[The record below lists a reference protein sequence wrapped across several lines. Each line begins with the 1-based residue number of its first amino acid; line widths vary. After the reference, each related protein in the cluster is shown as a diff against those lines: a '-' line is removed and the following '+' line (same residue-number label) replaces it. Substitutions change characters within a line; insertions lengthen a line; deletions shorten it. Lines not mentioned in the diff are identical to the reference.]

1 MSCSIASFASSTS
14 IFHFILQLSYAG
26 EAKYF
31 IFHSIYFDFCAIEKW
46 VCLSLIGFM
55 VHLLCGLLYRFEF
68 ITLHFAS
75 IHSTLLKDSDLGAL
89 VCVGFG
95 KSLSNCF
102 QFDETVNGFIEIN
115 NWAVII
121 YFQ

>member
-46 VCLSLIGFM
+46 VCSFSNW
-55 VHLLCGLLYRFEF
+55 VH
-68 ITLHFAS
+68 
-75 IHSTLLKDSDLGAL
+75 GAL
-89 VCVGFG
+89 VV
-95 KSLSNCF
+95 
-102 QFDETVNGFIEIN
+102 
-115 NWAVII
+115 WATIQVLEKV
-121 YFQ
+121 